1 LNELQRH
8 GTPIETP
15 LYPDRYPISTRWRQ
29 RPRFFLEPARTPI
42 LFLLEPARTPI
53 LFRLVSGTEGL
64 GAGLTLG
71 SSSCALQKRI
81 QSSLPPSNAT
91 ADLGQYSTVLPL
103 FKFNST
109 GCILSYVFL

>member
-1 LNELQRH
+1 MRSVERTAATWDSTLPRSL
-8 GTPIETP
+8 
-15 LYPDRYPISTRWRQ
+15 PDFDPVEAASTI
-29 RPRFFLEPARTPI
+29 FLEPARTPI

-81 QSSLPPSNAT
+81 QSPLPPSNAT